1 MKMLDEPVTGVTP
14 TKGKGGIVRLIVG
27 CALSVVCLYF
37 VFRNIKFEEV
47 GRALATFHWP
57 YLVVGILSLAVGYT
71 ARIFRWKLLLEAC
84 GPKVTAAACASPF
97 LASIALNN
105 VLPFRLGDVVRA
117 LVFPAALGV
126 TKTGATATLVL
137 ERLVDLLT
145 LLVCLAVAAS
155 FFPKGALPASV
166 VDIVIVLAV
175 LGSAALLG
183 LILFTGL
190 IVRLVRWLA
199 TRLEPKA
206 PQKVISI
213 LRAIADLVAALQ
225 SISRMRTIVAALA
238 ISFVAWAG
246 ELGLY
251 LALMQGIGMTF
262 SLPGGLLLMSMATIA
277 TLVPSSPGY
286 VGPYHLAA
294 FTAAHLMGG
303 SATQAMTLAVLCHLG
318 VWLPTTIAGA
328 TVMLFNRNLFN
339 AARNQASRDAS
350 GDQA

>member
-1 MKMLDEPVTGVTP
+1 MLDEPVPLTAP
-14 TKGKGGIVRLIVG
+14 TKGKNGIVRLIIG
-27 CALSVVCLYF
+27 CALSAVCLYF
-37 VFRNIKFEEV
+37 VFRNIRFEEV

-57 YLVVGILSLAVGYT
+57 YLIVGVLSLAVGYT

-84 GPKVTAAACASPF
+84 GPKVTTVACASPF

-145 LLVCLAVAAS
+145 LLMCLAVAAS

-166 VDIVIVLAV
+166 VDIVIVLSV
-175 LGSAALLG
+175 IGSVALLG

-190 IVRLVRWLA
+190 IVRFVRWFA
-199 TRLEPKA
+199 RRIEPKA
-206 PQKVISI
+206 PTKVVVVV
-213 LRAIADLVAALQ
+213 RAIADLVEALQ
-225 SISRMRTIVAALA
+225 SISRMRTVFAALA

-251 LALMQGIGMTF
+251 LALMQGIGMAF

-303 SATQAMTLAVLCHLG
+303 SSTQAMTLAVLCHLG

-328 TVMLFNRNLFN
+328 TVMIFNRNLFN
-339 AARNQASRDAS
+339 AARNQASLEAP
-350 GDQA
+350 GDIT

>member
-1 MKMLDEPVTGVTP
+1 MLDEPVTRVTP
-14 TKGKGGIVRLIVG
+14 AKGKGGIVRLVVG
-27 CALSVVCLYF
+27 CVLSTICLYF

-57 YLVVGILSLAVGYT
+57 YLIAGIASLAVGYT
-71 ARIFRWKLLLEAC
+71 ARIIRWKLLLEAC
-84 GPKVTAAACASPF
+84 GPRVTAAACASPF

-117 LVFPAALGV
+117 LIFPAALGV

-145 LLVCLAVAAS
+145 LLLCLALAAP
-155 FFPKGALPASV
+155 FFPKEALPASV

-175 LGSAALLG
+175 LGSTALLG
-183 LILFTGL
+183 LILFAGL
-190 IVRLVRWLA
+190 VVHLIRWLA
-199 TRLEPKA
+199 GRIEGKA
-206 PQKVISI
+206 PDKIVGI
-213 LRAIADLVAALQ
+213 LRAIGDLGEALQ
-225 SISRMRTIVAALA
+225 SISRMRTILAALA

-294 FTAAHLMGG
+294 FTAANLMGG
-303 SATQAMTLAVLCHLG
+303 SSTQAMTLAVLCHLG

-328 TVMLFNRNLFN
+328 IVMIFNRNLFQ
-339 AARNQASRDAS
+339 AARNQASLEAS
-350 GDQA
+350 GDRT

>member
-1 MKMLDEPVTGVTP
+1 MLDEPVSLTTP
-14 TKGKGGIVRLIVG
+14 TKGKNGIVRLIIG
-27 CALSVVCLYF
+27 CALSAVCLYF
-37 VFRNIKFEEV
+37 VFRNIRFEEV
-47 GRALATFHWP
+47 GRALATFRWP
-57 YLVVGILSLAVGYT
+57 YLIVGVLSLAAGYT
-71 ARIFRWKLLLEAC
+71 ARIFRWKLLLKAC
-84 GPKVTAAACASPF
+84 GPKVTTAACASPF

-145 LLVCLAVAAS
+145 LLMCLAVAAS

-166 VDIVIVLAV
+166 VDIVIVLSV
-175 LGSAALLG
+175 IGSVALLG

-190 IVRLVRWLA
+190 IVRLVRWFA
-199 TRLEPKA
+199 TRIEPKA
-206 PQKVISI
+206 PTKVVVVV
-213 LRAIADLVAALQ
+213 RAIADLVEALQ
-225 SISRMRTIVAALA
+225 SISRMRTVFAALA

-251 LALMQGIGMTF
+251 LALMQGIGMAF

-303 SATQAMTLAVLCHLG
+303 SSTQAMTLAVLCHLG

-328 TVMLFNRNLFN
+328 TVMIFNRNLFN
-339 AARNQASRDAS
+339 AARNQASLEAP
-350 GDQA
+350 GDRK

>member
-1 MKMLDEPVTGVTP
+1 MLDEPVTTLSP
-14 TKGKGGIVRLIVG
+14 SKGKGGIARLVVG
-27 CALSVVCLYF
+27 CALSAICLYF

-47 GRALATFHWP
+47 GRALETFHWP
-57 YLVVGILSLAVGYT
+57 YLAAGIASLAVGYA
-71 ARIFRWKLLLEAC
+71 ARIVRWKLLLEAC
-84 GPKVTAAACASPF
+84 GPRVTAAACASPF

-137 ERLVDLLT
+137 ERLIDLLT
-145 LLVCLAVAAS
+145 LLLCLALAAS

-166 VDIVIVLAV
+166 IDVVVVLAV
-175 LGSAALLG
+175 VGCAALLI
-183 LILFTGL
+183 LILFTGAV
-190 IVRLVRWLA
+190 VRLIRWFA
-199 TRLEPKA
+199 SRLEGKVPAKA
-206 PQKVISI
+206 IDI
-213 LRAIADLVAALQ
+213 LSAMADLGEALR
-225 SISRMRTIVAALA
+225 SISRIRTILAALA
-238 ISFVAWAG
+238 ISFIAWAG

-294 FTAAHLMGG
+294 FTAANLMGG
-303 SATQAMTLAVLCHLG
+303 SPTQAMTLAVLCHLG
-318 VWLPTTIAGA
+318 VWLPTTVAGA
-328 TVMLFNRNLFN
+328 VVMIFNRKLFQTAN
-339 AARNQASRDAS
+339 SQASLQAS
-350 GDQA
+350 GDRT

>member
-1 MKMLDEPVTGVTP
+1 VTMP
-14 TKGKGGIVRLIVG
+14 KASSEQQHIAPRPKGGVLRLVIG
-27 CALSVVCLYF
+27 LALSAVCLYF
-37 VFRNIKFEEV
+37 VFRNIKFAEV
-47 GRALATFHWP
+47 EQALSTFRWP
-57 YLVVGILSLAVGYT
+57 FLIVGVASLAVGYT
-71 ARIFRWKLLLEAC
+71 ARIYRWRMLLAAC
-84 GPKVTAAACASPF
+84 GPAVTTRACASPF

-126 TKTGATATLVL
+126 TRTAATATLVL

-145 LLVCLAVAAS
+145 LLACLAVAAS
-155 FFPKGALPASV
+155 FFPAGALPAAV
-166 VDIVIVLAV
+166 VDIVIVVAT
-175 LGSAALLG
+175 LGSVALLC
-183 LILFTGL
+183 LVLFTGL
-190 IVRLVRWLA
+190 IVRLVRWFA
-199 TRLEPKA
+199 DKLEHKA
-206 PQKVISI
+206 PPKIVM
-213 LRAIADLVAALQ
+213 AVKAAADLAAALG
-225 SISRMRTIVAALA
+225 SISQLHTIVAALG

-251 LALMQGIGMTF
+251 LSLMHGIGMTF

-303 SATQAMTLAVLCHLG
+303 SSSQAMTLAVLCHLG

-328 TVMLFNRNLFN
+328 IVMVFNRNLFN
-339 AARNQASRDAS
+339 AARTQTVRAEA
-350 GDQA
+350 GE

>member
-1 MKMLDEPVTGVTP
+1 MLDEPVTPLTP
-14 TKGKGGIVRLIVG
+14 RKKKGGGTARLLIG
-27 CALSVVCLYF
+27 CALSAVCLYF
-37 VFRNIKFEEV
+37 VFRNIKFEDV

-57 YLVVGILSLAVGYT
+57 YLVVGIASLAIGYS
-71 ARIFRWKLLLEAC
+71 ARIFRWKMLLEAC
-84 GPKVTAAACASPF
+84 GPRVTTAACASPF

-145 LLVCLAVAAS
+145 LLLCLAIAAS

-166 VDIVIVLAV
+166 VDIVIVLAI
-175 LGSAALLG
+175 LGSIALLG

-190 IVRLVRWLA
+190 VVRLIRWFA
-199 TRLEPKA
+199 SRIETRSPAKL
-206 PQKVISI
+206 ITI
-213 LRAIADLVAALQ
+213 LRAVADLGEALQ
-225 SISRMRTIVAALA
+225 SISRLRTVIAALA

-318 VWLPTTIAGA
+318 VWLPTTVAGA
-328 TVMLFNRNLFN
+328 TVMLFNRNLFK
-339 AARNQASRDAS
+339 AARNQASAETS
-350 GDQA
+350 GDKA

>member
-1 MKMLDEPVTGVTP
+1 MSSETLIETP
-14 TKGKGGIVRLIVG
+14 GTKKKGGWLRLVIG
-27 CALSVVCLYF
+27 CALSAVCLYF
-37 VFRNIKFEEV
+37 VFRNIRFNEV
-47 GRALATFHWP
+47 ERALETFRWP
-57 YLVVGILSLAVGYT
+57 YLVVGVLSLAIGYT
-71 ARIFRWKLLLEAC
+71 ARIHRWKMLLEAC
-84 GPKVTAAACASPF
+84 GPKVSTAACASPF

-145 LLVCLAVAAS
+145 LLICLALAGS

-166 VDIVIVLAV
+166 VDIVLVLAV
-175 LGSAALLG
+175 LGSIALLG

-190 IVRLVRWLA
+190 VVKSIRWLEKSL
-199 TRLEPKA
+199 TNKA
-206 PQKVISI
+206 PQKV
-213 LRAIADLVAALQ
+213 LNLLHALGDLGEALQ
-225 SISRMRTIVAALA
+225 AISRLRTIFAALA

-251 LALMQGIGMTF
+251 LALMQGIGMPF

-303 SATQAMTLAVLCHLG
+303 SSSQAMTLAVLCHLG

-328 TVMLFNRNLFN
+328 TVMIFNRNLFK
-339 AARNQASRDAS
+339 AARTQASRDVS
-350 GDQA
+350 GDMP